1 MYGDAVIVKN
11 VGSTVFRDRFNG
23 KEYVVQPGKIQAVP
37 KAAAKL
43 WLGDW
48 ELSGREQQ
56 VDVERARLRRGR
68 LPNLEIVSDPPESE
82 DGSVD
87 PPTEEEEAL
96 LKELRQGA
104 AYVFPDGTRIA
115 KKVEALAYLR
125 GLENRPEA

>member
-48 ELSGREQQ
+48 ELSNPQEKRLDQ
-56 VDVERARLRRGR
+56 ERARLRKGR
-68 LPNLEIVSDPPESE
+68 LPELEVADEDAGDDNIV
-82 DGSVD
+82 
-87 PPTEEEEAL
+87 PPTQDEEAL
-96 LKELRQGA
+96 LKSYRKGA
-104 AYVFPDGTRIA
+104 GYEFPDGTRIA
-115 KKVEALAYLR
+115 KKADALAYLR
-125 GLENRPEA
+125 SLPKE

>member
-48 ELSGREQQ
+48 ELSGRERQL
-56 VDVERARLRRGR
+56 DVERARLRRGGSPALR
-68 LPNLEIVSDPPESE
+68 L
-82 DGSVD
+82 
-87 PPTEEEEAL
+87 
-96 LKELRQGA
+96 
-104 AYVFPDGTRIA
+104 
-115 KKVEALAYLR
+115 
-125 GLENRPEA
+125 

>member
-43 WLGDW
+43 WLGGW
-48 ELSGREQQ
+48 ELSGREWQ

-68 LPNLEIVSDPPESE
+68 LPSLEVVSDPPESE
-82 DGSVD
+82 DGSVG
-87 PPTEEEEAL
+87 PPTEEEEAV
-96 LKELRQGA
+96 LKVLRQGV
-104 AYVFPDGTRIA
+104 AYVFHEGTRIA
-115 KKVEALAYLR
+115 TDVEALAYLS
-125 GLENRPEA
+125 GWEHRPEA